1 MKEISIVSA
10 VRTPI
15 CRKGGEYKDM
25 TAADL
30 AAVPMRES
38 LSRSGIAGD
47 EVDQV
52 IFGCVFQ
59 QGENAYLARLA
70 ALRAGLSATVPA
82 FTPNS
87 LCSSGLLAVSLATQA
102 IQVEKAEV
110 VVAGGVELV
119 SQVPF
124 LVNRNKGEGEEPT
137 LIDTVDVVL
146 TDPMLKQRVGCT
158 AEYLAETY
166 QISRTEQD
174 AYALTSHRRAVEATK
189 EGYSRLEII
198 PVPSLHS
205 LKGILENEIPVG
217 RHDTGPRSDLTLV
230 RLARFK
236 PMFQEGGSVTVGNSS
251 LPADGAAGLLLM
263 DGVLAAKKGI
273 RSLVKIRDYAT
284 VALEPAKMGLASG
297 KAISEVLATSQLKI
311 QDIDLFEI
319 TESFAAQI
327 LAVGLELNLDWRK
340 VNVHGGTLAYG
351 HPLGAS
357 GAIQLVRLI
366 HALHRYGGRYG
377 IASCCAGGGGGIAIL
392 VEVC

>member
-1 MKEISIVSA
+1 MKEVSVVSA

-15 CRKGGEYKDM
+15 CRRGREYKDM

-30 AAVPMRES
+30 AAVPLRES
-38 LSRSGIAGD
+38 LSRSGIAND

-70 ALRAGLSATVPA
+70 ALRAGLSAAIPA

-102 IQVEKAEV
+102 IQVGKADSV
-110 VVAGGVELV
+110 AAGGIELV

-124 LVNRNKGEGEEPT
+124 MLNGDKGEGAEPT
-137 LIDTVDVVL
+137 TIDTVDVVL
-146 TDPMLKQRVGCT
+146 TDPLLKQRVGCT

-166 QISRTEQD
+166 KISRAEQD
-174 AYALTSHRRAVEATK
+174 AYALNSHRRAVEAIK
-189 EGYSRLEII
+189 EGYDRLEII
-198 PVPSLHS
+198 SVPRMPSLERT
-205 LKGILENEIPVG
+205 LEHEIPIG
-217 RHDTGPRSDLTLV
+217 QHDTGPRSDLTLA
-230 RLARFK
+230 RLARCR
-236 PMFQEGGSVTVGNSS
+236 PVFQEGGSVTVGNSS
-251 LPADGAAGLLLM
+251 IPADGAAGLLLM
-263 DGVLAAKKGI
+263 DNALTVKKGI
-273 RSLVKIRDYAT
+273 KSLVKIRDYAT
-284 VALEPAKMGLASG
+284 VALEPALMGLAAG
-297 KAISEVLATSQLKI
+297 KAISKVLATSGLKM
-311 QDIDLFEI
+311 QEIDLFEI

-377 IASCCAGGGGGIAIL
+377 IASCCAGGGVGIAIL

>member
-1 MKEISIVSA
+1 MKEVSVVSA

-15 CRKGGEYKDM
+15 CRKGREYKDM

-30 AAVPMRES
+30 AAVPLRES
-38 LSRSGIAGD
+38 LSRSGIADD

-70 ALRAGLSATVPA
+70 ALRAGLSATIPA

-102 IQVEKAEV
+102 IQVGKAESV
-110 VVAGGVELV
+110 AAGGVELV

-124 LVNRNKGEGEEPT
+124 MLNRDKGEETQPKT
-137 LIDTVDVVL
+137 IDTVDVVL
-146 TDPMLKQRVGCT
+146 TDPLLKQRVGCT

-166 QISRTEQD
+166 KISRSEQD
-174 AYALTSHRRAVEATK
+174 AYALTSHRRAVEAIQ
-189 EGYSRLEII
+189 EGYDRLEII
-198 PVPSLHS
+198 PVQSMLY
-205 LKGILENEIPVG
+205 LEKTLENEISIG
-217 RHDTGPRSDLTLV
+217 QHDTCPRSDLTLA
-230 RLARFK
+230 RLTRCKPVFK
-236 PMFQEGGSVTVGNSS
+236 EGGSVTVGNSS
-251 LPADGAAGLLLM
+251 IPADGAAGLLLM
-263 DGVLAAKKGI
+263 DDALTVKKGI
-273 RSLVKIRDYAT
+273 KPLVKIRDYAT
-284 VALEPAKMGLASG
+284 VALEPAQMGLAAG
-297 KAISEVLATSQLKI
+297 KAILTVLATSGLKI
-311 QDIDLFEI
+311 QDVDLFEI

-377 IASCCAGGGGGIAIL
+377 IASCCAGGGVGIAIL
-392 VEVC
+392 VEAC